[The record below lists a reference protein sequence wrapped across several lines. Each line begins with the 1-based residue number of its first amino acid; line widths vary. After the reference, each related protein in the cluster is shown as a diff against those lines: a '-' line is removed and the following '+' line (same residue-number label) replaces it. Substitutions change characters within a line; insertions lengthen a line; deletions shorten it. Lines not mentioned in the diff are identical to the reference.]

1 MELYVTDCKHL
12 HFNVG
17 REGTQC
23 KEESL
28 SAAKEHTMSE
38 PLFMCEIK
46 MNRSRLLK
54 KRSMVQIRAERNKI
68 ALTLLM
74 PVSTSTLPSKF
85 ISSRLKSSN
94 LADLHF
100 YYLPTASSQGFS
112 QLS

>member
-54 KRSMVQIRAERNKI
+54 KRSMVQIRDRAERNKI

-74 PVSTSTLPSKF
+74 PVSMSTAK
-85 ISSRLKSSN
+85 
-94 LADLHF
+94 
-100 YYLPTASSQGFS
+100 
-112 QLS
+112 